1 MRMRGGES
9 TQKVYGEYTYDTRA
23 ACIKVV
29 RTVLTVEKLAQE
41 LKETPELKRNLI
53 MRVARE
59 LLDSEAF
66 MEAYPRIYETARNK
80 TDANDE
86 LAKIIT
92 RLFKKNRVS
101 VQDAETILHRATDLY
116 KGE

>member
-1 MRMRGGES
+1 M
-9 TQKVYGEYTYDTRA
+9 
-23 ACIKVV
+23 
-29 RTVLTVEKLAQE
+29 LTVEKLAQE
-41 LKETPELKRNLI
+41 LKEAPELKRSLV

-86 LAKIIT
+86 MAKIIT
-92 RLFKKNRVS
+92 RLFRKNRVS
-101 VQDAETILHRATDLY
+101 VQDAETILHRAADLY

>member
-1 MRMRGGES
+1 M
-9 TQKVYGEYTYDTRA
+9 
-23 ACIKVV
+23 
-29 RTVLTVEKLAQE
+29 LTVEKLAQE
-41 LKETPELKRNLI
+41 LKETPELKRSLV

-86 LAKIIT
+86 MAKNARKSHAQT
-92 RLFKKNRVS
+92 VMPTSAN
-101 VQDAETILHRATDLY
+101 AT
-116 KGE
+116 

>member
-1 MRMRGGES
+1 M
-9 TQKVYGEYTYDTRA
+9 
-23 ACIKVV
+23 
-29 RTVLTVEKLAQE
+29 LTVEKLAQE

-59 LLDSEAF
+59 LIDSEAF
-66 MEAYPRIYETARNK
+66 MEAYPRIYYEMARNK

-86 LAKIIT
+86 MARIIT

-101 VQDAETILHRATDLY
+101 VQDAETILHRAADLY

>member
-1 MRMRGGES
+1 M
-9 TQKVYGEYTYDTRA
+9 
-23 ACIKVV
+23 
-29 RTVLTVEKLAQE
+29 LTVEKLAQE
-41 LKETPELKRNLI
+41 LKETPELKRSLV

-86 LAKIIT
+86 MAKIIT

-101 VQDAETILHRATDLY
+101 VQDAETILHRAADLY
-116 KGE
+116 KGELVQPERSAGTS

>member
-1 MRMRGGES
+1 M
-9 TQKVYGEYTYDTRA
+9 
-23 ACIKVV
+23 
-29 RTVLTVEKLAQE
+29 LTVEKLAQE

-59 LLDSEAF
+59 LMDSEAF
-66 MEAYPRIYETARNK
+66 MEAYPRIYEIARNK
-80 TDANDE
+80 TEANDE
-86 LAKIIT
+86 MAKIIT

-101 VQDAETILHRATDLY
+101 VQDAETILHRAADLY

>member
-1 MRMRGGES
+1 MLNKHLRH
-9 TQKVYGEYTYDTRA
+9 TRE
-23 ACIKVV
+23 VED
-29 RTVLTVEKLAQE
+29 VLTVEKLAQE

-80 TDANDE
+80 ADANDE
-86 LAKIIT
+86 MAKIIT
-92 RLFKKNRVS
+92 RLFKKNRVG
-101 VQDAETILHRATDLY
+101 VQDAETILHRAADIY

>member
-9 TQKVYGEYTYDTRA
+9 TQKVYGGIHLRHTRE
-23 ACIKVV
+23 VED
-29 RTVLTVEKLAQE
+29 VLTVEKLAQE

-66 MEAYPRIYETARNK
+66 MEAYPRITRQPE
-80 TDANDE
+80 
-86 LAKIIT
+86 T
-92 RLFKKNRVS
+92 RLTPTMKWQK
-101 VQDAETILHRATDLY
+101 
-116 KGE
+116 

>member
-1 MRMRGGES
+1 M
-9 TQKVYGEYTYDTRA
+9 
-23 ACIKVV
+23 
-29 RTVLTVEKLAQE
+29 LTVEKLAQE
-41 LKETPELKRNLI
+41 LKETPELKRNLV

-59 LLDSEAF
+59 LIDSEAF
-66 MEAYPRIYETARNK
+66 MEAYPRIYYETARNK

-86 LAKIIT
+86 MARIIT

-101 VQDAETILHRATDLY
+101 VQDAETILHRAADLY